1 MMIWMDM
8 DGYGME
14 PGHFIDFTLFTQWTW
29 SILKLFCWSWERS
42 LEVPCWRPVFWG
54 CPVTKILKTSREKFH
69 IGDVQQSW
77 AHSFHHFPVERP
89 GGFGAFR
96 RMERKN
102 ATGPVSTVVGL
113 PTLMYLRVD
122 VFDLNGFLM
131 FLLCCL
137 NRFHGYLKLS
147 NCDLWCGSWSPV
159 VQNSWLQLF
168 SLSDEILTSGQLL
181 WVLSQWHKEP
191 WSRLEQSF
199 Y

>member
-131 FLLCCL
+131 FLLCVAL
-137 NRFHGYLKLS
+137 TGFMFFSKLS
-147 NCDLWCGSWSPV
+147 KV
-159 VQNSWLQLF
+159 VGHQLSKTHGFRF
-168 SLSDEILTSGQLL
+168 SLWASWGDFDFRPTA
-181 WVLSQWHKEP
+181 LSVELVAIEP